1 MQSAWKTVLR
11 HKTREIMKRLQQ
23 ASQACNQLFN
33 IEQMFWLK
41 NIIKRKKNKL
51 LTIKK
56 QKAETDPTIKS
67 TISKQNK
74 SPWM

>member
-41 NIIKRKKNKL
+41 NIIKRKK
-51 LTIKK
+51 K
-56 QKAETDPTIKS
+56 QTFD
-67 TISKQNK
+67 N
-74 SPWM
+74 